1 MRLEES
7 RINPLKDFLTSLVK
21 APEEWITLNTNNI
34 PIMAL
39 FFNSGGV
46 ICETHEELVQ
56 ILKVLSEY
64 KVIEFNDKNQL
75 RITQYGKDA
84 L

>member
-7 RINPLKDFLTSLVK
+7 KINPLKDFLNSLVK
-21 APEEWITLNTNNI
+21 APEEWITLNSNNL

-39 FFNSGGV
+39 YFNSGGV
-46 ICETHEELVQ
+46 VCETHDEVVQ
-56 ILKVLSEY
+56 ILKLLAEY
-64 KVIEFNDKNQL
+64 EVIEFNDKNQL